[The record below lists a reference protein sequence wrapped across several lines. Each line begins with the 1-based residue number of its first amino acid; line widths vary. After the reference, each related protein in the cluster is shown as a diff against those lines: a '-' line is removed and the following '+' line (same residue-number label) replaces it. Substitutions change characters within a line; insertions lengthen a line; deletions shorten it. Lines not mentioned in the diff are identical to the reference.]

1 MSKNAAQQLI
11 DYGQSLWYDNI
22 SREILGN
29 GEITRMI
36 AEWGVRGMTSN
47 PTIFDQA
54 ISGGSSYDPQ
64 IAELKA
70 KGLSPEQAF
79 EEIAVQDI
87 GAAADQLLPIFKESG
102 GEDGF
107 VSIEV
112 SPTLARDSKGTVEE
126 AVKLFERLD
135 RPNIMIKIPGT
146 PECIP
151 AIKTCLEK
159 GININV
165 TLLFSVDNHVDV
177 MNAYCEALRAR
188 VSRGEPVD
196 SIRSVAS
203 FFVSRV
209 DVIVDNRLKEIIEE
223 KKSSDPKAAEL
234 AESLLTKFGIANCKL
249 AYKAFEDIF
258 LSDKFADLKEAGA
271 AVQRPLWA
279 STSTKTPELP
289 DTIYVEELVGPHTV
303 NTMPPNT
310 LEALV
315 DHGTVSRVS
324 IKEDVAAAE
333 AVAQQLTEVGV
344 DIPALMLE
352 LQNVGVDKFVQSF
365 EDLNA
370 TLAKKL

>member
-1 MSKNAAQQLI
+1 MTKNAAQQLI

-29 GEITRMI
+29 GEITRMV

-112 SPTLARDSKGTVEE
+112 SPTLARDSAGTVEE
-126 AVKLFERLD
+126 AVRLFERLD

-151 AIKTCLEK
+151 AIKSCLEK

-209 DVIVDNRLKEIIEE
+209 DVIVDNRLKEIIED
-223 KKSSDPKAAEL
+223 KKSSDPKVAEL
-234 AESLLTKFGIANCKL
+234 AQSLLTKFGIANCKL
-249 AYKAFEDIF
+249 AYKAFDEIF
-258 LSDKFADLKEAGA
+258 LSEKFADLKAAGA

-303 NTMPPNT
+303 NTMPPGT

-315 DHGTVSRVS
+315 DHGNVSRVA
-324 IKEDVAAAE
+324 ITEGVEAAE